1 MFTIRIREVIAF
13 GSNNL
18 NGENPSS
25 SSSLLLV
32 FSPSSSSLFLFVF
45 SPSSFWLA
53 VDDRRLSVDRSASG
67 ISVTGFDSE
76 SVLRARI
83 VRWETDRASSL
94 TVSDVDCFFEYHM
107 IGVLLMR

>member
-1 MFTIRIREVIAF
+1 MLFSIWDVIAF
-13 GSNNL
+13 GSNDNDF

-25 SSSLLLV
+25 SSLLLFV

-53 VDDRRLSVDRSASG
+53 VADRRLSVDRSASG

-76 SVLRARI
+76 SVLRART

-94 TVSDVDCFFEYHM
+94 THPCRLRGEFV
-107 IGVLLMR
+107 